1 MKKLK
6 LKSEYRKFLLA
17 LIGKYKEL
25 PATKNGI
32 EMLIK
37 AYPRLENEKKIKK
50 TYEHLQEMKLARKV
64 ALFKVERHNKDT
76 IEITQKGIDVLKE
89 NGIDLLENRKVVY
102 ERNATQ
108 KTKQLQYKIA
118 EADIF
123 FKGALQDTRN
133 LFCYSRDTLIDFLKK
148 QGTWETASQFSG
160 ARINGL
166 IKTGTQIFSLYN
178 IKDRNIEINFV
189 RENCF
194 VNQITKLLGT
204 NKIDGKVLLADSVGI
219 IDKTI
224 MLDENAEKVLKKKM
238 EAESKEKKSGKSG
251 LIFSTGTK
259 MEKLFLLL
267 NTVEQQELVKFFE
280 YENFDEMIR
289 TYLVEKNYE
298 KIYGEKQT
306 ERYVTDTSFG
316 NIAIYE
322 TNKEVGFCVIR
333 QELNYINRLYR
344 LLNSVREK
352 IEKEKRKLVVY
363 GLSCNKALYDKVFA
377 GFPYMEFKEIENE
390 DLLRTFEIMKSI

>member
-1 MKKLK
+1 
-6 LKSEYRKFLLA
+6 
-17 LIGKYKEL
+17 
-25 PATKNGI
+25 
-32 EMLIK
+32 MLIK

-194 VNQITKLLGT
+194 VNQITKLL
-204 NKIDGKVLLADSVGI
+204 
-219 IDKTI
+219 
-224 MLDENAEKVLKKKM
+224 
-238 EAESKEKKSGKSG
+238 
-251 LIFSTGTK
+251 
-259 MEKLFLLL
+259 
-267 NTVEQQELVKFFE
+267 
-280 YENFDEMIR
+280 
-289 TYLVEKNYE
+289 
-298 KIYGEKQT
+298 
-306 ERYVTDTSFG
+306 
-316 NIAIYE
+316 
-322 TNKEVGFCVIR
+322 
-333 QELNYINRLYR
+333 
-344 LLNSVREK
+344 
-352 IEKEKRKLVVY
+352 
-363 GLSCNKALYDKVFA
+363 
-377 GFPYMEFKEIENE
+377 
-390 DLLRTFEIMKSI
+390 